1 MLQVVI
7 FSLSF
12 LLGGVLS
19 QQCGDFTTN
28 DVEGPFFVSNVPRKV
43 SFTLYLFVS
52 HLSMYNVYS
61 QYKIAPDNDIEDPG
75 QGAIIRGRVR
85 SSFFLSLL

>member
-43 SFTLYLFVS
+43 GFRLYLFVS
-52 HLSMYNVYS
+52 HHSTMCTLSTRLLLTMTLRT
-61 QYKIAPDNDIEDPG
+61 QARE
-75 QGAIIRGRVR
+75 R
-85 SSFFLSLL
+85 SSEDG